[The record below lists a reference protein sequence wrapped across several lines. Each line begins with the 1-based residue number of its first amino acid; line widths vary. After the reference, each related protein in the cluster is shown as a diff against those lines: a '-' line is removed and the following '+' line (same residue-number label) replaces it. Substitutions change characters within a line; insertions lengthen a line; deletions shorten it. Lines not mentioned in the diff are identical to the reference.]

1 MSACDV
7 YVNIAGGIRMT
18 EPAIDLGLILAL
30 VSSYKD
36 IAIDEKTIAF
46 GEVGLSGEIRSVN
59 MAQQRVQEA
68 KKLGFETVLMP
79 KVSMKALQKV
89 EGIRIIGLETVR
101 DAVQYLMRMR

>member
-1 MSACDV
+1 
-7 YVNIAGGIRMT
+7 MT

-79 KVSMKALQKV
+79 KVSMKALQKT
-89 EGIRIIGLETVR
+89 EGIQIIGLETVR
-101 DAVQYLMRMR
+101 DAVQYLLKSRN

>member
-1 MSACDV
+1 
-7 YVNIAGGIRMT
+7 
-18 EPAIDLGLILAL
+18 
-30 VSSYKD
+30 
-36 IAIDEKTIAF
+36 
-46 GEVGLSGEIRSVN
+46 

>member
-1 MSACDV
+1 
-7 YVNIAGGIRMT
+7 MT

-79 KVSMKALQKV
+79 KVSMKALQKTD
-89 EGIRIIGLETVR
+89 GIHIVGLETVR
-101 DAVQYLMRMR
+101 DAVQYLMGRK

>member
-1 MSACDV
+1 
-7 YVNIAGGIRMT
+7 MT

-79 KVSMKALQKV
+79 KVSMKALQKTD
-89 EGIRIIGLETVR
+89 GIHIVGLETVR
-101 DAVQYLMRMR
+101 DAVQYLMGRR

>member
-1 MSACDV
+1 
-7 YVNIAGGIRMT
+7 MT

-79 KVSMKALQKV
+79 RVSVKALQKV

-101 DAVQYLMRMR
+101 DAVQYLMNIR

>member
-1 MSACDV
+1 
-7 YVNIAGGIRMT
+7 MT

-79 KVSMKALQKV
+79 RVSMKALQKTD
-89 EGIRIIGLETVR
+89 GIHIVGLETVR
-101 DAVQYLMRMR
+101 DAVQYLMGRR

>member
-1 MSACDV
+1 
-7 YVNIAGGIRMT
+7 MT

-79 KVSMKALQKV
+79 KVSMKALQKT
-89 EGIRIIGLETVR
+89 EGIQIIGLETVR
-101 DAVQYLMRMR
+101 DAVQYLLKSR

>member
-1 MSACDV
+1 
-7 YVNIAGGIRMT
+7 MT

-101 DAVQYLMRMR
+101 DAMQYLMRMR

>member
-1 MSACDV
+1 
-7 YVNIAGGIRMT
+7 MT

-79 KVSMKALQKV
+79 RVSMKALQKTD
-89 EGIRIIGLETVR
+89 GIRIVGLETVR

>member
-1 MSACDV
+1 
-7 YVNIAGGIRMT
+7 MT

>member
-1 MSACDV
+1 
-7 YVNIAGGIRMT
+7 MT

-59 MAQQRVQEA
+59 MAPQRVQEA

>member
-1 MSACDV
+1 
-7 YVNIAGGIRMT
+7 MT
-18 EPAIDLGLILAL
+18 EPAIDLGLILSL